1 MWQAGFLFLLG
12 NEQAGQISG
21 HRTHI
26 VWCWR
31 VLALTETDVV
41 ALGRTGGF
49 PPFLFLLLSLLLLLP
64 PSPFLLTPGR
74 RQERE
79 SAGLHVP
86 VSVKEGGSLGGQ
98 EYGSASLKEPGDGE

>member
-1 MWQAGFLFLLG
+1 MAHSLWA
-12 NEQAGQISG
+12 
-21 HRTHI
+21 
-26 VWCWR
+26 WR

-49 PPFLFLLLSLLLLLP
+49 PPFLFLLLTLLLPP
-64 PSPFLLTPGR
+64 PSPFLLTPGQ

-79 SAGLHVP
+79 NAGLYVP